1 MLILLIRIGF
11 VLLATLAGNSA
22 GRVFYGQLFDGQM
35 TWWFGSAMGF
45 GLGVTLIAA
54 EQAFRRHFTRSL
66 VGFLLG
72 LGGGLLLAFLL
83 LLVLRLMVQDDIY
96 RALDIPVALVVVY
109 LVLITVVRNT
119 DRWRVILPFVELHS
133 EQFDGGAVVI
143 DPATLADGRLP
154 ALLRTGFFAQHVLV
168 HKSVVVFWESELTS
182 GEPARVARA
191 QRALDNL
198 RDLRQLTAPRVEVD
212 DTEIP
217 NVRDITDLLIRLAR
231 LETARLITAERETAR
246 RALAEGVAVVD
257 LAALAQVLVPQVRP
271 GETLEVLVERA
282 GEGKGQGVGFLED
295 GGMVV
300 VAEAAGLVGQ
310 RLAVT
315 VLRIHTTSNGRMV
328 FAERVKSTAPGL

>member
-11 VLLATLAGNSA
+11 VLFATFAGNGA
-22 GRVFYGQLFDGQM
+22 GKAFYGQIFDGQM
-35 TWWFGSAMGF
+35 PWWFGSAMGF

-83 LLVLRLMVQDDIY
+83 LLVMRLLAGDDLY
-96 RALDIPVALVVVY
+96 RALDLPVALIAIY

-119 DRWRVILPFVELHS
+119 DRWRVILPFVELRS
-133 EQFDGGAVVI
+133 EQYAGGAVVV

-154 ALLRTGFFAQHVLV
+154 ALLRTGFFAQQVLV
-168 HKSVVVFWESELTS
+168 HKAVVVHWETALTS
-182 GEPARVARA
+182 GEPATVARA

-198 RDLRQLTAPRVEVD
+198 RDLRGLSAPRVEVD
-212 DTEIP
+212 ETEIP
-217 NVRDITDLLIRLAR
+217 NVRDLTDLLVRLAR

-246 RALAEGVAVVD
+246 RAQAEGVAVVD

-271 GETLEVLVERA
+271 GEQIEVLIERT
-282 GEGKGQGVGFLED
+282 GEGKGQGVGFLDD
-295 GGMVV
+295 GGMAVV
-300 VAEAAGLVGQ
+300 NDAAGMVGQ
-310 RLAVT
+310 RVQAT

-328 FAERVKSTAPGL
+328 FAERVK